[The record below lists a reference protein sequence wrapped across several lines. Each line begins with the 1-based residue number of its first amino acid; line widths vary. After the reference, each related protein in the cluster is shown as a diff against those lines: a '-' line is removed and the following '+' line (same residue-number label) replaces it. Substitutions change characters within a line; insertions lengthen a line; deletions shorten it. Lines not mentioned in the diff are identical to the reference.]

1 MKGRGT
7 VPGDR
12 AHYEATITRRNTKS
26 TPIKDTEMLPYSL
39 KSYIKISFILKS
51 KSIIIDR
58 EGETSPF
65 FTL

>member
-12 AHYEATITRRNTKS
+12 AHYEATITRRNTNS

-39 KSYIKISFILKS
+39 SHTLKYHSF
-51 KSIIIDR
+51 
-58 EGETSPF
+58 
-65 FTL
+65 